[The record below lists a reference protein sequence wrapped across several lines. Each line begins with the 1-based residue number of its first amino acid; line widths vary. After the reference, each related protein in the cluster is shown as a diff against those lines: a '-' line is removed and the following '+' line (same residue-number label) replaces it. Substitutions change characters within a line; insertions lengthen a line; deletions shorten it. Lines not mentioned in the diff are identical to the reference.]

1 MTPTE
6 VREVV
11 KQVMLEERQASAANL
26 DLTMMKTVSAIL
38 TSFGIEDD
46 ERAEI
51 RQDFR
56 YLRRWRRTAERVTN
70 TGVIAIVTVVVGGVA
85 SATWLGVKALIGK

>member
-1 MTPTE
+1 MRPDE
-6 VREVV
+6 IKEIV
-11 KQVMLEERQASAANL
+11 KQVMAEDRRENAANL

-38 TSFGIEDD
+38 TSFGIEDE